1 MPFQKG
7 NTHGAG
13 RRKGVPNRKPQRLSE
28 IADRLGYTIGEALVM
43 AAANK
48 MPCGTCN
55 GTGKTR
61 FQPAKGEENS
71 SSRVCQSC
79 WGSKMERISAKE
91 RAWADAEACSM
102 IYPRLKAVE
111 LTGEDG
117 GPIQTAVRVVY
128 VKPKNSDGEVS

>member
-7 NTHGAG
+7 NSHGQG
-13 RRKGVPNRKPQRLSE
+13 RKKGVPNRKPQRLSE

-48 MPCGTCN
+48 MPCGTCG

-61 FQPAKGEENS
+61 FQPAKGEDRTG
-71 SSRVCQSC
+71 SRVCQSC

-117 GPIQTAVRVVY
+117 GPIKSALTVEFVHA
-128 VKPKNSDGEVS
+128 KG